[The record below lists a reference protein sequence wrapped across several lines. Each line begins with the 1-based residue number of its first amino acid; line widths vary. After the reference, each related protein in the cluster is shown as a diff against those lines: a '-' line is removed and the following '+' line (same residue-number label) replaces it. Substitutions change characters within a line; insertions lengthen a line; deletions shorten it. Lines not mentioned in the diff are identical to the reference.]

1 MCSPFATGY
10 PISRQETII
19 RQNEREKNLLIEE
32 LSAQNVRL
40 NQQLQLCSQTETE
53 LTTKLQDVQDQYCLQ
68 NSSLQVIYYI
78 CWRVLQ
84 ARYADLVNIPQP
96 QNHAIGVESLRDELD
111 MIAKNKEELEKRL
124 QTSLVEKDTLCAS
137 LDEAFEKIHV
147 LQRQLREQEM
157 KLQATLNQMD
167 RLKRENDTL
176 SERLESGTGSPP
188 NGHTSLHNEM
198 DCDDEFAEDRLD
210 VTEQLVKEARSVY
223 NQLKSLHGTLNSNQD
238 VDSGLHSDLFLGST
252 ASSSPKTGSSNGSSN
267 GGNGV
272 GVGDELRQGM
282 LSAVTDDIVNL
293 VMGLDVVQLKTLLE
307 QSRAACMEQDDELR
321 RRTDLIME
329 LECKVLTYYII
340 YTFCDLN

>member
-1 MCSPFATGY
+1 M
-10 PISRQETII
+10 I
-19 RQNEREKNLLIEE
+19 RINEREKNLLIEE
-32 LSAQNVRL
+32 LTAQNVRL
-40 NQQLQLCSQTETE
+40 SSQLQQCSQTETA

-68 NSSLQVIYYI
+68 NSSLQVCTAIHPLYFGQSRLI
-78 CWRVLQ
+78 
-84 ARYADLVNIPQP
+84 QP
-96 QNHAIGVESLRDELD
+96 NRHQQNHAIGVESLRDELD

-137 LDEAFEKIHV
+137 LDEAFEKIHI

-176 SERLESGTGSPP
+176 SERLGTGGGTPP
-188 NGHTSLHNEM
+188 NGRHSSLHNEM

-223 NQLKSLHGTLNSNQD
+223 NQLKSLHGSLNSNQD
-238 VDSGLHSDLFLGST
+238 VDSGLHSDLFLGPST
-252 ASSSPKTGSSNGSSN
+252 SATTSTTQRNGA
-267 GGNGV
+267 GNQSA
-272 GVGDELRQGM
+272 GDELRQGM

-307 QSRAACMEQDDELR
+307 QSRAACMDQDDELR
-321 RRTDLIME
+321 RRTDVIME
-329 LECKVLTYYII
+329 LECKVGNR
-340 YTFCDLN
+340 D